1 MNVAQRIINLR
12 SKIPSI
18 IQTAGKLV
26 ADNYAFEEN
35 GAEVSSKLLSMV
47 DKKDYRTIKS
57 EMELAEKI
65 NYDLQTLSGDVHLK
79 AVYIPE
85 NSKDRIP
92 GVVPMQIPSPDMFE
106 DLIKFSFH
114 TNVFE
119 KNIGYMRFD
128 MFADCELLHQVSN
141 LLVEH
146 VWKKVVNTDALII
159 DMRFN
164 IGGPTNSIPALC
176 SYFFDEGTPVLL
188 DKVYSRTANAI
199 TDVWTLPQIAGSSF
213 GTKKPL
219 VILTS
224 SVTEGAAEEFVY
236 IMKRLGRAYVIGE
249 KTKWRMPSSSDLPR
263 G

>member
-1 MNVAQRIINLR
+1 
-12 SKIPSI
+12 
-18 IQTAGKLV
+18 
-26 ADNYAFEEN
+26 
-35 GAEVSSKLLSMV
+35 
-47 DKKDYRTIKS
+47 
-57 EMELAEKI
+57 
-65 NYDLQTLSGDVHLK
+65 
-79 AVYIPE
+79 
-85 NSKDRIP
+85 
-92 GVVPMQIPSPDMFE
+92 MQIPSPDMFE

-114 TNVFE
+114 TDVFE

-128 MFADCELLHQVSN
+128 MFADCELLNQVSD

-188 DKVYSRTANAI
+188 DKVYSRSANAI
-199 TDVWTLPQIAGSSF
+199 TDVWTMPQLAGSSF
-213 GTKKPL
+213 GTKKPV

-236 IMKRLGRAYVIGE
+236 IMKRLERAYVIGE
-249 KTKWRMPSSSDLPR
+249 KTSGGCHPPQTYHVDDTHLYLTIPTSRSVTEDPGASWEGKGLLPDLNVPSETALLKAKEILAAQIQGKR
-263 G
+263 